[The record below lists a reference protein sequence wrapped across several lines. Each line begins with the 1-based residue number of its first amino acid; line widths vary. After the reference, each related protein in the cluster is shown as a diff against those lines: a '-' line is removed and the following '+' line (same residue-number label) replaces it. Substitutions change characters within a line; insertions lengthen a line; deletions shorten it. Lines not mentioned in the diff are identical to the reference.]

1 MIQMIVTLPTLAICI
16 MAPVYGWL
24 SNRIQPRRLIIYG
37 LLLFCIGGSLPVFL
51 NNLPLIMICRVA
63 LGVGTGITL
72 PAALAIIPVFYEG
85 KKRDKLIGFNQ
96 AVGSIGCIFMQQ
108 IGGYFA
114 DIDWHL
120 SFLAY
125 LMGLFSLVLV
135 LLFLP
140 DIPMEKVLKTADKDR
155 KSIFSCVST
164 KIYGLAGVLFVAM
177 IFACIPTTNLSLMIE
192 GEGIGT
198 ATNTGTAMAVYSV
211 GTMLG
216 SAAFGYMKKAVGIY
230 VLPLSYFFNG
240 AGFFGVAMSHSLMA
254 VIMFLMLAGFGTGAL
269 LCAYLARA
277 EELSRLAYVAF
288 SVSMMAAANGL
299 GNFIHPT
306 FVSLCDSLFGGVYGR
321 GAIKASGVSLA
332 AMGMILLIIY
342 LVTAKNRLNE
352 KLLD

>member
-1 MIQMIVTLPTLAICI
+1 MRRDAKTLSPFVMLITVLSVGLQDISAGAVSPAISAICQSYPSVSIGMIQMIVTLPTLAICI

-177 IFACIPTTNLSLMIE
+177 IFACIPTFVLFQRGRFFWSRHESLPDGCHHVFDACRIRHRRFAVRLSCPRGGTVKVGVCGVFRIHD
-192 GEGIGT
+192 GGGQRIGQFYPPNIRIALRFALRGGVRQRSNKGLRRLSGGDGNDT
-198 ATNTGTAMAVYSV
+198 AHN
-211 GTMLG
+211 
-216 SAAFGYMKKAVGIY
+216 
-230 VLPLSYFFNG
+230 
-240 AGFFGVAMSHSLMA
+240 
-254 VIMFLMLAGFGTGAL
+254 
-269 LCAYLARA
+269 
-277 EELSRLAYVAF
+277 
-288 SVSMMAAANGL
+288 
-299 GNFIHPT
+299 
-306 FVSLCDSLFGGVYGR
+306 LFGHGKKQ
-321 GAIKASGVSLA
+321 A
-332 AMGMILLIIY
+332 
-342 LVTAKNRLNE
+342 E
-352 KLLD
+352 